1 MTNKKL
7 LKGIKQ
13 IGSLFKE
20 TFAEFIDDNA
30 MKLSAALSYY
40 TIFSLPALL
49 IIVTSL
55 CGLYFGPDAINGELY
70 GQIKDLVGNDAALQ
84 IQDMVKNVH
93 LSTHSTFATVI
104 GVVVL
109 VIGAS
114 GIFAEIQDS
123 INYIWGIKAK
133 PKRGFIRFL
142 MNRLMSFS
150 MIASVGFLLLVG
162 LVISSLM
169 ELINNKLL
177 LYFPSEKIYLY
188 YFLNIFS
195 LFILITLLFIV
206 IFKIL
211 PDGKI
216 AFRDSLLGASFTAL
230 LFMVGKFLI
239 GAYIGSSNIASIY
252 GAAGSIILI
261 LAWVYYSAII
271 LYFGAEF
278 TKVYSKMFGKKIV
291 PNQYTVL
298 ISKSEGNL

>member
-13 IGSLFKE
+13 IGALFKE
-20 TFAEFIDDNA
+20 TFGEFINDNA
-30 MKLSAALSYY
+30 LKLSAALSYY

-55 CGLYFGPDAINGELY
+55 CGLYFGPNAINGELY
-70 GQIKDLVGNDAALQ
+70 GQIKDLVGSDAALQ

-93 LSTHSTFATVI
+93 LSTHSTFATI
-104 GVVVL
+104 TGVVVL
-109 VIGAS
+109 IIGAS

-162 LVISSLM
+162 LIISSLM
-169 ELINNKLL
+169 EIINNKLL
-177 LYFPSEKIYLY
+177 LYFPSEKVSLY
-188 YFLNIFS
+188 YLINIFS

-216 AFRDSLLGASFTAL
+216 AFRDSLLGAAFTAL
-230 LFMVGKFLI
+230 LFMGGKFLI
-239 GAYIGSSNIASIY
+239 GAYIGSTNIASIY

-278 TKVYSKMFGKKIV
+278 TKVYSKMFGKKII

-298 ISKSEGNL
+298 IPKFEGNL